1 MPMTIRWL
9 RAGLFAIL
17 ALILPKLALAA
28 GSAEAAPGAH
38 RPEWVIW
45 AALASL
51 ILLLIVIIAFQ
62 GKGLRKGGKGGHPYL

>member
-1 MPMTIRWL
+1 MNIRWL

-17 ALILPKLALAA
+17 AFVLPKLALA

-45 AALASL
+45 VALASL
-51 ILLLIVIIAFQ
+51 MLVLIVIVAFQ